1 MTAILSVLLSFTI
14 YQLLFGIF
22 YGQMGSTTGAFAT
35 FFTERPSVPLILLSA
50 GQPIHI
56 FTLWLA
62 GRTLAAT
69 PVADAAFPRL
79 FVEKMNPPGMART
92 WEVISA
98 LVMLALPIIGFGYY
112 WVRFLTKGEAWL
124 KANAEQFGLF
134 HPAPFTNLFVNF
146 DQYRYGDLSQLGKV
160 KGVDGVSFVPL
171 WQPLI
176 MVAFS
181 LAIVVMSLRLFLE
194 MRNRRRAQA
203 AQVTPD

>member
-69 PVADAAFPRL
+69 PVADAGL
-79 FVEKMNPPGMART
+79 EVLEDPPGSGDDVPV
-92 WEVISA
+92 EELQELVGLQGLGLGLGQEEA
-98 LVMLALPIIGFGYY
+98 LEGQ
-112 WVRFLTKGEAWL
+112 TKI
-124 KANAEQFGLF
+124 LF
-134 HPAPFTNLFVNF
+134 
-146 DQYRYGDLSQLGKV
+146 Q
-160 KGVDGVSFVPL
+160 
-171 WQPLI
+171 
-176 MVAFS
+176 
-181 LAIVVMSLRLFLE
+181 
-194 MRNRRRAQA
+194 
-203 AQVTPD
+203 